1 MIRITNILLVLVL
14 AYNVTMSPIGSDNKS
29 SSLSHSSSDSSQN
42 NEELARLLKL
52 YIQTKKNLME
62 NVLRDEQNYNDYK
75 VNEDADD
82 EEEEASSNDDAD
94 DYETDTYLNKRSA
107 PRRIFIGKR
116 NSRMP
121 VNYHPEDDAESYMDK
136 RAQIHRVF
144 IGKRK
149 LAHDIKRIF
158 IG

>member
-1 MIRITNILLVLVL
+1 
-14 AYNVTMSPIGSDNKS
+14 MSPIGSDNKS
-29 SSLSHSSSDSSQN
+29 SSSSSSQDESMPVSQN
-42 NEELARLLKL
+42 NAELARLLKL

-62 NVLRDEQNYNDYK
+62 NVLRDEQNHNDYK
-75 VNEDADD
+75 ANEDDGDDENDD
-82 EEEEASSNDDAD
+82 EENSNDDAD
-94 DYETDTYLNKRSA
+94 YETDTFLNKRSA

-116 NSRMP
+116 SFRMP
-121 VNYHPEDDAESYMDK
+121 VYHPEDDAESYMDK